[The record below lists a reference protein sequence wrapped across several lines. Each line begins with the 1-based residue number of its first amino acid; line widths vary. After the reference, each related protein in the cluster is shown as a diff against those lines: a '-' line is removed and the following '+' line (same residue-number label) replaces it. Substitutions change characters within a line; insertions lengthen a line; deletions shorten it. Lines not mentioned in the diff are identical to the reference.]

1 MRGFRVKIALG
12 VIIVTAH
19 LAALFLFCSVV
30 SAQGVRRGT
39 PQCLPPSSVATL
51 GWVGTAVRTGTIKQ
65 APADI
70 VLEADAWS
78 SANLSTYIAATLL
91 QDVMGIN
98 VTVLEYGG
106 PTDTFPRIA
115 SGQVHANVE
124 LWPNSKAIFYQE
136 YIVRQG
142 TVENSGMIGYAGK
155 ISWYINAAI
164 ANAHPTLIFDSW
176 RSYTMNSTLQYLPAY
191 GTSTPARKADGSW
204 LCDSATYSYC
214 SNGMFVPTQ
223 CQANPSSCREFW
235 HVHPAYNAG
244 ESEQRII
251 TLGLKLVVVY
261 LGVDGFSSAVT
272 RCANQN
278 SYACLMY
285 YWKPEIIPSTLP
297 LSVVS
302 LPEYNST
309 CFSQFSPAR
318 VGAPVNTLVC
328 DWAPELPIKVSTAS
342 LRMTAPHVSTFFKQ
356 FSLKDHD
363 IDYLLNDYATTGV
376 TETTV
381 CKWIAANRNIWTAWI
396 PAPPANYIM
405 TLDAMVMNETLPI
418 LIAVLCALV
427 FAATLPT
434 FYLLSRYARVAAVK
448 AQSPKFMQLIALGVL
463 VVAVSVALELVSPT
477 VMGVCAARIWM
488 LALGMCTIIGSLI
501 VKTARI
507 YLIFGNR
514 RRMALN
520 LKDSRL
526 LGGVLA
532 MVALDVVM
540 AKEKLNLK
548 DTRLLGGVLAMVA
561 VDVVLLGA
569 WTGAATPSAVVSTVS
584 TTTYTY
590 LCSASSDT
598 GGTAITGILA
608 IFHASQ
614 LLVACWLSFKI
625 RNVGTTYNE
634 SKYIA
639 LAAYNILLACIVV
652 VPVAVLPI
660 HFRAQFVIKSV
671 CILLALGGVLGLL
684 VWRPILEVLLS
695 SAVNT
700 DALAS
705 FEPPPSTT
713 KLDRGMSLRNAMAKS
728 DKGDDGVLCGLEA
741 RVGQRYAIKQMGGL
755 FRQWTEVDIPK
766 GGQAFTFK
774 VFASLADGAPDCLIL
789 RVGGSSYL
797 VQAKDAADADR
808 WVQDIETTFKAV
820 NASTTG
826 TMSRAS
832 SGNSAAASTT
842 AAAAPDQ
849 LAASRRPPGPQR
861 SGMAG

>member
-1 MRGFRVKIALG
+1 MRRICVKTSALG
-12 VIIVTAH
+12 VILGTAVIT
-19 LAALFLFCSVV
+19 ALVQFCAVV
-30 SAQGVRRGT
+30 HAQGVRRGT
-39 PQCLPPSSVATL
+39 PQCLPPSSVASL
-51 GWVGTAVRTGTIKQ
+51 GWVGTTTGSGTIKQ

-91 QDVMGIN
+91 QNVMGIN

-106 PTDTFPRIA
+106 PTDTFLRVA

-124 LWPNSKAIFYQE
+124 LWPNSKSIFYQQ

-155 ISWYINAAI
+155 ISWYINTAI
-164 ANAHPTLIFDSW
+164 ANAYPTLIFDSW
-176 RSYTMNSTLQYLPAY
+176 RSYTMNSVLQYLPAY

-214 SNGMFVPTQ
+214 SNGMFVPPQ

-297 LSVVS
+297 LSVVA

-309 CFSQFSPAR
+309 CFSRFDPAH
-318 VGAPVNTLVC
+318 VGAASNTLVC
-328 DWAPELPIKVSTAS
+328 DWSPELPIKISTAS
-342 LRMTAPHVSTFFKQ
+342 LRTTAPHVSTFFKQ

-381 CKWIAANRNIWTAWI
+381 CKWIVANRNLWTSWI

-405 TLDAMVMNETLPI
+405 TLDAMAMNEALPI

-427 FAATLPT
+427 FVATLPT
-434 FYLLSRYARVAAVK
+434 FYLLSHYARVTAVK
-448 AQSPKFMQLIALGVL
+448 AQSPKFMQLISLGVL
-463 VVAVSVALELVSPT
+463 VVGVAMALELVSPT
-477 VMGVCAARIWM
+477 VAGVCAARIWM
-488 LALGMCTIIGSLI
+488 LALGMCTILGSLI

-532 MVALDVVM
+532 MVA
-540 AKEKLNLK
+540 
-548 DTRLLGGVLAMVA
+548 
-561 VDVVLLGA
+561 VDLVLLGA
-569 WTGAATPSAVVSTVS
+569 WTGAAAPSPIISTVS

-590 LCSASSDT
+590 LCSTSSDT
-598 GGTAITGILA
+598 GGTAITAILA
-608 IFHASQ
+608 IFHALQ

-660 HFRAQFVIKSV
+660 NFRAQFVIKCV

-684 VWRPILEVLLS
+684 VWRPILEVVLS
-695 SAVNT
+695 GAVST

-705 FEPPPSTT
+705 FEPPSTA
-713 KLDRGMSLRNAMAKS
+713 KLDRSTSMRNAMAKS
-728 DKGDDGVLCGLEA
+728 DKGKEGVLCGLEA
-741 RVGQRYAIKQMGGL
+741 RVGQRFAIKQIGGL
-755 FRQWTEVDIPK
+755 FRQWTEVDLVLLHHPLPSLQIMPCGSLR
-766 GGQAFTFK
+766 GGQAYMFK
-774 VFASLADGAPDCLIL
+774 VYASVADGATDCFIL

-797 VQAKDAADADR
+797 VQAKDATDAER

-826 TMSRAS
+826 SVSRAS
-832 SGNSAAASTT
+832 SGNSAAASATVS
-842 AAAAPDQ
+842 AAPDQ
-849 LAASRRPPGPQR
+849 SVASQRQPGPQR
-861 SGMAG
+861 PGMVG